1 MIHVM
6 NFKGEIV
13 DFISQSDNAVIQ
25 AVHKRD
31 INERMETFDFTI
43 LSERTTHM
51 QERNRIIIQDKD
63 KQYRE
68 FIIDRISAD
77 IDGYTEVETVAS
89 YLEDITK
96 ARPYAPGKLEKMTT
110 KQALSDVLKDTGW
123 EVSDAT
129 EYDGLRTTS
138 WTSYQTRYDVLL
150 QLCTTYNMMADFYI
164 EVGSN
169 RVDKRFVVLRKR
181 NPLFKG
187 KEITYGKD
195 LTGLKRTADFSEI
208 KTALL
213 CVGPEPK
220 EGKKRLELVV
230 KDDEAQAKYGLPGRY
245 NWGVYEPESSEQNMT
260 EKRLRTLGTTELNKR
275 KSEAINYEVTA
286 IDIEKEYK
294 HEIVNLGDMVRIKNR
309 DFTPPLYVEAEV
321 ISEEYDLL
329 SEDTTYNFGEY
340 KEFKES
346 DLRSPFDRKLDAIRQ
361 KLNDNFSNINTIVK
375 ESLEGELQY
384 FERKILKG
392 ETPPE
397 NPVNDML
404 WLDTSNPKVAVLR
417 RYWNGKWIKSSAE
430 NAEDVGAVTREQA
443 LYSELSNTFVNL
455 TIQHSRLMH
464 EVSDVLE
471 SEYLIDTDIKEEV
484 NSKLN
489 DTIGVFNTI
498 KSNLDSMTEETATIG
513 ALVDTQALFLDYRAK
528 MQALYNTIENAK
540 IAIDERFKL
549 LQSQYT
555 DEKFNDAM
563 TEIANALPNGHW
575 NPDTKQ
581 LTSDIPN
588 KDDLEQLRQALILKQ
603 NEGLGSYNQ
612 KLEELQKEFKNLENG
627 MELAVKKTIKEIN
640 GSGNLYRYSSPMAFK
655 EANYYKADVITT
667 GDDKLINYRK
677 RYKLNFGALNYYKW
691 EVNTKYTFS
700 FAIKTDTDGVVI
712 DNLNDGYYDHSQ
724 NISIPKDTWVRKSIT
739 FTPTYYLSD
748 NGITLNLKKT
758 SSGAWYS
765 GWIGGSNDIEN
776 VWVKEFQLEKG
787 EIDTGQKV
795 NTDDEQAVYDNINTK
810 ITENSTKIQAFEDKI
825 NLKTYREEITQTL
838 NQQLEPLKNDIK
850 QQNSQIALLPDK
862 LTETVSKKIYETT
875 ISGLVKRLEAEE
887 AKRET
892 LANQINDTVSIQQ
905 YQAGIQEAKEY
916 ADEQL
921 EDVANNP
928 GIKAGIQK
936 ANEEAQESLKEYV
949 RAQDTLK
956 QQESQ
961 AYIDGQISAEEQR
974 AINEAEQKLAEA
986 KRHAEDKADEAKRI
1000 ANQYTES
1007 KATDT
1012 QRQARAYTDGQILN
1026 SNRERDQ
1033 ILSQYNTRITQN
1045 GRDINLRTTKHEFNA
1060 TNRTLSNVLAEIVQN
1075 VTDGTTLRYDDNG
1088 VAQSLNIGPRGIKF
1102 DATKFEINDGD
1113 VVIQNGRTFIKDA
1126 YIDKLFSKQATIEYL
1141 KAIDVDLNK
1150 ATVSGSKNG
1159 ESTVLTGGKIRSTGS
1174 FVRTFP
1180 QGNVT
1185 YEAFTES
1192 WNGVYRAGLISK
1204 QFGNRKLTDIERWL
1218 ALTDKGITT
1227 QREIHSLSPDKN
1239 GARFI
1244 DFFAEETY
1252 GSDVTG
1258 QGMHI
1263 YSGQALKIESEYGL
1277 YLNANKRFYIRTE
1290 DSGLEINKDGQ
1301 NLVLKRTT
1309 PYTPDVG
1316 SGGSYMSIQS
1326 SDGVEQ
1332 GHVGILSNNRNLSL
1346 SSSFGEVLLKGN
1358 KVFALDKNGNN
1369 RVPMYAQ
1376 YFSGEKVIGNIEAA
1390 DTNIYAMC
1398 HSELRVVSKAGYN
1411 GGNITY
1417 KNIRFNSWNAM
1428 SHEKYKHDIKEWDYN
1443 VLDLFRNDLQLYAYK
1458 VNSEAGTDY
1467 ARIHHGIV
1475 LRENS
1480 NLDKFPVE
1488 WRNSDGF
1495 DGNEVLWWNAKAI
1508 QELAQEND
1516 DLKSRIKEMENKIDT
1531 ILEAIK

>member
-1 MIHVM
+1 M

>member
-1 MIHVM
+1 M
-6 NFKGEIV
+6 NFKGEII
-13 DFISQSDNAVIQ
+13 DYISQSDGVITH
-25 AVHKRD
+25 AIHKRD
-31 INERMETFDFTI
+31 INERMETFEFEI
-43 LSERTTHM
+43 LSDRTTHM
-51 QERNRIIIQDKD
+51 QERNRIIIQDKNG
-63 KQYRE
+63 QYRE

-123 EVSDAT
+123 QVSDAT

-150 QLCTTYNMMADFYI
+150 QLCTTYDMMADFYI

-169 RVDKRFVVLRKR
+169 RVDKRLVVLRKR

-195 LTGLKRTADFSEI
+195 LTGLKRTVDFSEI

-213 CVGPEPK
+213 CVGPEPE

-260 EKRLRTLGTTELNKR
+260 ESRLRTLGTTELNKR

-294 HEIVNLGDMVRIKNR
+294 HEIINLGDKVRIKDR
-309 DFTPPLYVEAEV
+309 EFTPPLYVEAEV

-464 EVSDVLE
+464 EVSDILE

-489 DTIGVFNTI
+489 DTIDVFNTI

>member
-13 DFISQSDNAVIQ
+13 DFISQSDSAVIQ

-31 INERMETFDFTI
+31 INERIETFDFTI
-43 LSERTTHM
+43 LSERTTYM
-51 QERNRIIIQDKD
+51 QERNRIVIQDKNG
-63 KQYRE
+63 QYRE

-77 IDGYTEVETVAS
+77 IEGYTEVETVAS

-96 ARPYAPGKLEKMTT
+96 ARPYTPGKLEKMTT

-123 EVSDAT
+123 QVSDAT

-150 QLCTTYNMMADFYI
+150 QLCTTYKMMADFYI

-169 RVDKRFVVLRKR
+169 RVDKRLVVLRKR

-195 LTGLKRTADFSEI
+195 LTGLKRTVDFSEI

-213 CVGPEPK
+213 CVGPEPE

-294 HEIVNLGDMVRIKNR
+294 HEIVNLGDKVRIKNR

-392 ETPPE
+392 EIPPE

-417 RYWNGKWIKSSAE
+417 RYWNGEWIKSSAE

-464 EVSDVLE
+464 DASEALE
-471 SEYLIDTDIKEEV
+471 SEYLVDTDIKANV
-484 NSKLN
+484 SSRLN
-489 DTIGVFNTI
+489 DTIGVFNQI
-498 KSNLDSMTEETATIG
+498 KQNLDSMTSETATIG
-513 ALVDTQALFLDYRAK
+513 NLVDTQALFLEYREK

-555 DEKFNDAM
+555 DEKFN
-563 TEIANALPNGHW
+563 E
-575 NPDTKQ
+575 
-581 LTSDIPN
+581 
-588 KDDLEQLRQALILKQ
+588 
-603 NEGLGSYNQ
+603 
-612 KLEELQKEFKNLENG
+612 
-627 MELAVKKTIKEIN
+627 
-640 GSGNLYRYSSPMAFK
+640 
-655 EANYYKADVITT
+655 
-667 GDDKLINYRK
+667 
-677 RYKLNFGALNYYKW
+677 ALNSVASKLGLTVNENNQLVG
-691 EVNTKYTFS
+691 EV
-700 FAIKTDTDGVVI
+700 D
-712 DNLNDGYYDHSQ
+712 
-724 NISIPKDTWVRKSIT
+724 
-739 FTPTYYLSD
+739 
-748 NGITLNLKKT
+748 
-758 SSGAWYS
+758 
-765 GWIGGSNDIEN
+765 
-776 VWVKEFQLEKG
+776 
-787 EIDTGQKV
+787 
-795 NTDDEQAVYDNINTK
+795 
-810 ITENSTKIQAFEDKI
+810 
-825 NLKTYREEITQTL
+825 
-838 NQQLEPLKNDIK
+838 
-850 QQNSQIALLPDK
+850 
-862 LTETVSKKIYETT
+862 VSK
-875 ISGLVKRLEAEE
+875 
-887 AKRET
+887 
-892 LANQINDTVSIQQ
+892 Q
-905 YQAGIQEAKEY
+905 
-916 ADEQL
+916 
-921 EDVANNP
+921 
-928 GIKAGIQK
+928 
-936 ANEEAQESLKEYV
+936 
-949 RAQDTLK
+949 
-956 QQESQ
+956 
-961 AYIDGQISAEEQR
+961 
-974 AINEAEQKLAEA
+974 INEAVREMTNEMLRDYVTSTEYQSDKNGIIERLDNSDSERKQLSNQIADRVTRSEYENDVEQRLV
-986 KRHAEDKADEAKRI
+986 
-1000 ANQYTES
+1000 NS
-1007 KATDT
+1007 KAEVLIEAEQT
-1012 QRQARAYTDGQILN
+1012 
-1026 SNRERDQ
+1026 SNRVSKEVFNESSKTLERYT
-1033 ILSQYNTRITQN
+1033 SEF
-1045 GRDINLRTTKHEFNA
+1045 INNVSTGMSFN
-1060 TNRTLSNVLAEIVQN
+1060 
-1075 VTDGTTLRYDDNG
+1075 YDDNG
-1088 VAQSLNIGPRGIKF
+1088 NIQSANIGPEGIKI
-1102 DATKFEINDGD
+1102 DTSKFVINDGD
-1113 VVIQNGRTFIKDA
+1113 VIVQNGRTTIKDA
-1126 YIDKLFSKQATIEYL
+1126 YIDKLFSNQATIEYL
-1141 KAIDVDLNK
+1141 KATDIDLNR

-1192 WNGVYRAGLISK
+1192 WNGVFRAGLISK

>member
-1 MIHVM
+1 MIHIL
-6 NFKGEIV
+6 NYNEEII
-13 DFISQSDNAVIQ
+13 DFISRDDNVVLSATQ
-25 AVHKRD
+25 
-31 INERMETFDFTI
+31 ERNLNDNSETLEFSI
-43 LSERTTHM
+43 LSERAENL
-51 QERNRIIIQDKD
+51 QKRNRVIIQDSNK
-63 KQYRE
+63 KYRE
-68 FIIDRISAD
+68 FIVERIEQDRT
-77 IDGYTEVETVAS
+77 YTTVECVAS
-89 YLEDITK
+89 YLEDIVK
-96 ARPYAPGKLEKMTT
+96 AKPVAPGKIEKKKPIEALEY
-110 KQALSDVLKDTGW
+110 VLESTGW
-123 EVSDAT
+123 TPSEFTDFSVD
-129 EYDGLRTTS
+129 RTTS
-138 WTSYQTRYDVLL
+138 WTGYHNRYELLL
-150 QLCTTYNMMADFYI
+150 QLRTTYSMKLDFYI
-164 EVGSN
+164 EITGNQVEG
-169 RVDKRFVVLRKR
+169 RYVILKEPE
-181 NPLFKG
+181 PLFKG
-187 KEITYGKD
+187 KEIAYGKD
-195 LTGLKRTADFSEI
+195 LLTMKRTVDTSEV
-208 KTALL
+208 KTALIAL
-213 CVGPEPK
+213 GPEQDN
-220 EGKKRLELVV
+220 GNRIQLEI
-230 KDDEAQAKYGLPGRY
+230 KDDDAQDQFGLPEHY
-245 NWGVYEPESSEQNMT
+245 IWGIYEPETEDENMT
-260 EKRLRTLGTTELNKR
+260 ERRLRTLATTELNKR
-275 KSEAINYEVTA
+275 KKQAVSYEVSSCDTR
-286 IDIEKEYK
+286 
-294 HEIVNLGDMVRIKNR
+294 EIYPQDEIALGDLVRIK
-309 DFTPPLYVEAEV
+309 DTEFTPPLYIEAEIIGEKYNL
-321 ISEEYDLL
+321 ISGESDW
-329 SEDTTYNFGEY
+329 TFGQYVEY
-340 KEFKES
+340 KENDVKAFFRSKLS
-346 DLRSPFDRKLDAIRQ
+346 DIQQKWNDKFTNVNSIVADVVEGKL
-361 KLNDNFSNINTIVK
+361 
-375 ESLEGELQY
+375 EY
-384 FERKILKG
+384 FERKIFKG
-392 ETPPE
+392 SEPPE

-404 WLDTSNPKVAVLR
+404 WLDTRNPDVAVLR
-417 RYWNGKWIKSSAE
+417 RYWEGQWINATAE
-430 NAEDVGAVTREQA
+430 KAEDIGAITREKA

-471 SEYLIDTDIKEEV
+471 SEYLIDTNIKEEV

-489 DTIGVFNTI
+489 DTIDVFNTI
-498 KSNLDSMTEETATIG
+498 KSNLESMTSETATIG
-513 ALVDTQALFLDYRAK
+513 KLVDTQALFLDYRTK

-540 IAIDERFKL
+540 IAIDERLKL

-603 NEGLGSYNQ
+603 SEGLGSYNQ

-667 GDDKLINYRK
+667 GDDKLINYKK

-700 FAIKTDTDGVVI
+700 FTIKTDTDGVVI

-776 VWVKEFQLEKG
+776 VWVKDFQLEKG

-795 NTDDEQAVYDNINTK
+795 NTDDEQAVYGNINTK

-825 NLKTYREEITQTL
+825 NLKANREEITQTL

-862 LTETVSKKIYETT
+862 LTETVSNKIYETT

-974 AINEAEQKLAEA
+974 AIEEARQKLAEA
-986 KRHAEDKADEAKRI
+986 KRHAEDKANEA
-1000 ANQYTES
+1000 
-1007 KATDT
+1007 
-1012 QRQARAYTDGQILN
+1012 QRLSNSYTDGQIRDA
-1026 SNRERDQ
+1026 NRERDQ
-1033 ILSQYNTRITQN
+1033 ILTRYDSQIQQN
-1045 GRDINLRTTKHEFNA
+1045 GREIALRTTKQEFNA

-1088 VAQSLNIGPRGIKF
+1088 VAQSLNIGPQGIKL
-1102 DATKFEINDGD
+1102 DATKFVINDGD
-1113 VVIQNGRTFIKDA
+1113 VIVQNGRTTIKDA

-1150 ATVSGSKNG
+1150 ATVSGSRDG

-1174 FVRTFP
+1174 FIRSFP

-1204 QFGNRKLTDIERWL
+1204 TYGSRKLSDIERWL

-1227 QREIHSLSPDKN
+1227 QREIHSKSPDKR

-1252 GSDVTG
+1252 SSDVYG

-1263 YSGQALKIESEYGL
+1263 YSGQDLKIEAGYRLSFESTNSWYTQ
-1277 YLNANKRFYIRTE
+1277 F
-1290 DSGLEINKDGQ
+1290 SGAGVEIINDGAS
-1301 NLVLKRTT
+1301 LVLKRQTGFT
-1309 PYTPDVG
+1309 SQQG
-1316 SGGSYMSIQS
+1316 SGGQYISLQA
-1326 SDGVEQ
+1326 SDGSEH
-1332 GHVGILSNNRNLSL
+1332 GHIGVLSNNRHLSL
-1346 SSSFGEVLLKGN
+1346 KSSFGEVHLRGAMTKVLNAEGENLTDIRARSFDLSGVGRIAFENGDAYLQGQTGVRFTKYKSNTFVTAQAKDFVKASSRTLKTN
-1358 KVFALDKNGNN
+1358 IKDLKNGL
-1369 RVPMYAQ
+1369 
-1376 YFSGEKVIGNIEAA
+1376 S
-1390 DTNIYAMC
+1390 T
-1398 HSELRVVSKAGYN
+1398 
-1411 GGNITY
+1411 
-1417 KNIRFNSWNAM
+1417 
-1428 SHEKYKHDIKEWDYN
+1428 IKELKPVSYDYIS
-1443 VLDLFRNDLQLYAYK
+1443 DLQEGNTSGDIGFISEDSPSISVENGKAISVQK
-1458 VNSEAGTDY
+1458 VATWAILG
-1467 ARIHHGIV
+1467 
-1475 LRENS
+1475 
-1480 NLDKFPVE
+1480 
-1488 WRNSDGF
+1488 
-1495 DGNEVLWWNAKAI
+1495 I
-1508 QELAQEND
+1508 QELIKENERLNNQIK
-1516 DLKSRIKEMENKIDT
+1516 DLKDKFDVMTNNWKELNNE
-1531 ILEAIK
+1531 

>member
-1 MIHVM
+1 MIHVL
-6 NFKGEIV
+6 NFSDEII
-13 DFISQSDNAVIQ
+13 DYISASDDAVIY
-25 AVHKRD
+25 AEHERNL
-31 INERMETFDFTI
+31 NEQVETFKFSV
-43 LSERTTHM
+43 LSKRASNLQH
-51 QERNRIIIQDKD
+51 RNRIIIQDSNSK
-63 KQYRE
+63 YRE
-68 FIIDRISAD
+68 FIIEHVEQEGS
-77 IDGYTEVETVAS
+77 YTEVECVAS
-89 YLEDITK
+89 YLEDIKK
-96 ARPYAPGKLEKMTT
+96 AKPIEPMVLSKKSTHESLEKIL
-110 KQALSDVLKDTGW
+110 AGTGW
-123 EVSDAT
+123 QTSDLT
-129 EYDGLRTTS
+129 EYGGNKTTT
-138 WTSYQTRYDVLL
+138 WKNYQSRYDSLL
-150 QLCTTYNMMADFYI
+150 QLKTTFSMTLDFYI
-164 EVGSN
+164 ELGAHTVNG
-169 RVDKRFVVLRKR
+169 RFVVLKKKS
-181 NPLFKG
+181 PLFKG
-187 KEITYGKD
+187 KEIVYGKD
-195 LTGLKRTADFSEI
+195 LAGMKRTLNMSEV
-208 KTALL
+208 KTALIAQ
-213 CVGPEPK
+213 GPEQDN
-220 EGKKRLELVV
+220 GNRIILEV
-230 KDDEAQAKYGLPGRY
+230 KDDEAQSQFGLPEHY
-245 NWGVYEPESSEQNMT
+245 LWDIYEPETDDQNMT
-260 EKRLRTLGTTELNKR
+260 ETRLRTLATTELNKR
-275 KSEAINYEVTA
+275 KKQAVTYEVISIDVKKLYPQEEIA
-286 IDIEKEYK
+286 I
-294 HEIVNLGDMVRIKNR
+294 GDLVRVKDQEFN
-309 DFTPPLYVEAEV
+309 PPLYLEGEV
-321 ISEEYDLL
+321 IGEKYDLISGQ
-329 SEDTTYNFGEY
+329 SEWVFGEY
-340 KEFKES
+340 VEYEEKALKSVFE
-346 DLRSPFDRKLDAIRQ
+346 RKLDAIRQ
-361 KLNDNFSNINTIVK
+361 KLYDNFSNVNTIVK
-375 ESLEGELQY
+375 ESLQGELQY

-392 ETPPE
+392 DTPPD
-397 NPVNDML
+397 NPVNDLL

-700 FAIKTDTDGVVI
+700 FTIKTDTDGVVI

-850 QQNSQIALLPDK
+850 QQNSQITLLPDK
-862 LTETVSKKIYETT
+862 LTETVSNKIYETT

-921 EDVANNP
+921 KDVANAP
-928 GIKAGIQK
+928 GIREGIAQ
-936 ANEEAQESLKEYV
+936 ANEEAQESLRQYIN
-949 RAQDTLK
+949 AQDALK

-961 AYIDGQISAEEQR
+961 AYVDGQISVEEQR
-974 AINEAEQKLAEA
+974 AINEAKQKLAEA
-986 KRHAEDKADEAKRI
+986 KRHAEDKANEA
-1000 ANQYTES
+1000 
-1007 KATDT
+1007 
-1012 QRQARAYTDGQILN
+1012 QRLSNSYTDGQIRN
-1026 SNRERDQ
+1026 ANRERDQ
-1033 ILSQYNTRITQN
+1033 ILTQYDSRISQN
-1045 GRDINLRTTKHEFNA
+1045 GREIALRTTKNEFNA
-1060 TNRTLSNVLAEIVQN
+1060 TNRTLSRVMSEIVQN
-1075 VTDGTTLRYDDNG
+1075 VTTGATIRFDDNG
-1088 VAQSLNIGPRGIKF
+1088 TAQSLNVGPSGVLINSSKF
-1102 DATKFEINDGD
+1102 QINDGD
-1113 VVIQNGRTFIKDA
+1113 VIVQNGRTTIKDA
-1126 YIDKLFSKQATIEYL
+1126 YIDKLFSNQATIEYL
-1141 KAIDVDLNK
+1141 KATDIDLNR
-1150 ATVSGSKNG
+1150 ATVKGSKNG
-1159 ESTVLTGGKIRSTGS
+1159 ESTILTGGKIRSTGS

-1180 QGNVT
+1180 QGSVT

-1192 WNGVYRAGLISK
+1192 WNGVYRSGLISK

-1218 ALTDKGITT
+1218 ALTDKTITT
-1227 QREIHSLSPDKN
+1227 QREIHSMSPDKR

-1252 GSDVTG
+1252 SSDVFG
-1258 QGMHI
+1258 QGMHV
-1263 YSGQALKIESEYGL
+1263 YSGQDLKIEAGYRLSFESSNSWYTQFLGGGVEVV
-1277 YLNANKRFYIRTE
+1277 N
-1290 DSGLEINKDGQ
+1290 DGAS
-1301 NLVLKRTT
+1301 LVLKRQSGFTSQA
-1309 PYTPDVG
+1309 G
-1316 SGGSYMSIQS
+1316 SGGQYIMLQAY
-1326 SDGVEQ
+1326 DGAEH
-1332 GHVGILSNNRNLSL
+1332 GHLGILSNNRHLSL
-1346 SSSFGEVLLKGN
+1346 KSSFGEVHLRGNQVKALNSEGNSLTTITASDFDISGVGRVVFENGDAYLQGQTGVRFTRYKSNTFVTAQAKDFVKASSRHLKTN
-1358 KVFALDKNGNN
+1358 IEDLKNGLETINQLKP
-1369 RVPMYAQ
+1369 V
-1376 YFSGEKVIGNIEAA
+1376 
-1390 DTNIYAMC
+1390 
-1398 HSELRVVSKAGYN
+1398 
-1411 GGNITY
+1411 
-1417 KNIRFNSWNAM
+1417 
-1428 SHEKYKHDIKEWDYN
+1428 KYDYIS
-1443 VLDLFRNDLQLYAYK
+1443 DLQEGNTDGDIGFIAEDSPSIS
-1458 VNSEAGTDY
+1458 VNNG
-1467 ARIHHGIV
+1467 
-1475 LRENS
+1475 
-1480 NLDKFPVE
+1480 
-1488 WRNSDGF
+1488 
-1495 DGNEVLWWNAKAI
+1495 KAISVQKIATWAILGI
-1508 QELAQEND
+1508 QELSKEND
-1516 DLKSRIKEMENKIDT
+1516 DLQKQIADLKTKFDVLSEVIK
-1531 ILEAIK
+1531 

>member
-1 MIHVM
+1 M

-13 DFISQSDNAVIQ
+13 DFISQSDTAVIQ

-31 INERMETFDFTI
+31 INERIETFDFTI
-43 LSERTTHM
+43 LSERTTYM
-51 QERNRIIIQDKD
+51 QERNRIVIQDKNG
-63 KQYRE
+63 QYRE

-77 IDGYTEVETVAS
+77 IDGYTELETVAS

-195 LTGLKRTADFSEI
+195 LTGLKRTVDFSEI

-213 CVGPEPK
+213 CVGPEPE

-489 DTIGVFNTI
+489 DTVSVFNTI
-498 KSNLDSMTEETATIG
+498 KSNLDSMTSETATIG

-700 FAIKTDTDGVVI
+700 FTIKTNTDGVVI

-850 QQNSQIALLPDK
+850 QQNSQIALLPDR
-862 LTETVSKKIYETT
+862 LTETVSNKIYETT

-1102 DATKFEINDGD
+1102 DATKFVINDGD
-1113 VVIQNGRTFIKDA
+1113 VIVQNGRTTIKDA
-1126 YIDKLFSKQATIEYL
+1126 YIDKLFSNQATIEYL
-1141 KAIDVDLNK
+1141 KATDIDLNR

>member
-1 MIHVM
+1 M

-213 CVGPEPK
+213 CVGPEPE

-1227 QREIHSLSPDKN
+1227 QREIHSLSLDKN

>member
-6 NFKGEIV
+6 NFKGEII
-13 DFISQSDNAVIQ
+13 DYISQSDGVITH
-25 AVHKRD
+25 AIHKRD
-31 INERMETFDFTI
+31 INERMETFEFEI
-43 LSERTTHM
+43 LSDRTTHM
-51 QERNRIIIQDKD
+51 QERNRIIIQDKNG
-63 KQYRE
+63 QYRE

-123 EVSDAT
+123 QVSDAT

-150 QLCTTYNMMADFYI
+150 QLCTTYDMMADFYI

-169 RVDKRFVVLRKR
+169 RVDKRLVVLRKR

-195 LTGLKRTADFSEI
+195 LTGLKRTVDFSEI

-213 CVGPEPK
+213 CVGPEPE

-260 EKRLRTLGTTELNKR
+260 ESRLRTLGTTELNKR

-294 HEIVNLGDMVRIKNR
+294 HEIINLGDKVRIKDR
-309 DFTPPLYVEAEV
+309 EFTPPLYVEAEV

-464 EVSDVLE
+464 EVSDILE

-489 DTIGVFNTI
+489 DTIDVFNTI

>member
-1 MIHVM
+1 
-6 NFKGEIV
+6 
-13 DFISQSDNAVIQ
+13 
-25 AVHKRD
+25 
-31 INERMETFDFTI
+31 
-43 LSERTTHM
+43 
-51 QERNRIIIQDKD
+51 
-63 KQYRE
+63 
-68 FIIDRISAD
+68 
-77 IDGYTEVETVAS
+77 
-89 YLEDITK
+89 
-96 ARPYAPGKLEKMTT
+96 
-110 KQALSDVLKDTGW
+110 
-123 EVSDAT
+123 
-129 EYDGLRTTS
+129 
-138 WTSYQTRYDVLL
+138 
-150 QLCTTYNMMADFYI
+150 
-164 EVGSN
+164 
-169 RVDKRFVVLRKR
+169 
-181 NPLFKG
+181 
-187 KEITYGKD
+187 
-195 LTGLKRTADFSEI
+195 
-208 KTALL
+208 
-213 CVGPEPK
+213 
-220 EGKKRLELVV
+220 
-230 KDDEAQAKYGLPGRY
+230 
-245 NWGVYEPESSEQNMT
+245 
-260 EKRLRTLGTTELNKR
+260 
-275 KSEAINYEVTA
+275 
-286 IDIEKEYK
+286 
-294 HEIVNLGDMVRIKNR
+294 
-309 DFTPPLYVEAEV
+309 
-321 ISEEYDLL
+321 
-329 SEDTTYNFGEY
+329 
-340 KEFKES
+340 
-346 DLRSPFDRKLDAIRQ
+346 
-361 KLNDNFSNINTIVK
+361 
-375 ESLEGELQY
+375 
-384 FERKILKG
+384 
-392 ETPPE
+392 
-397 NPVNDML
+397 
-404 WLDTSNPKVAVLR
+404 
-417 RYWNGKWIKSSAE
+417 
-430 NAEDVGAVTREQA
+430 
-443 LYSELSNTFVNL
+443 
-455 TIQHSRLMH
+455 
-464 EVSDVLE
+464 
-471 SEYLIDTDIKEEV
+471 
-484 NSKLN
+484 
-489 DTIGVFNTI
+489 
-498 KSNLDSMTEETATIG
+498 
-513 ALVDTQALFLDYRAK
+513 
-528 MQALYNTIENAK
+528 
-540 IAIDERFKL
+540 
-549 LQSQYT
+549 
-555 DEKFNDAM
+555 
-563 TEIANALPNGHW
+563 
-575 NPDTKQ
+575 
-581 LTSDIPN
+581 
-588 KDDLEQLRQALILKQ
+588 
-603 NEGLGSYNQ
+603 
-612 KLEELQKEFKNLENG
+612 
-627 MELAVKKTIKEIN
+627 
-640 GSGNLYRYSSPMAFK
+640 
-655 EANYYKADVITT
+655 
-667 GDDKLINYRK
+667 
-677 RYKLNFGALNYYKW
+677 
-691 EVNTKYTFS
+691 
-700 FAIKTDTDGVVI
+700 TDTDGVVI

-765 GWIGGSNDIEN
+765 SWVGGSNDIEN
-776 VWVKEFQLEKG
+776 VWVKDFQLEKG

-810 ITENSTKIQAFEDKI
+810 ITEHSTKIQAFEDKI

-986 KRHAEDKADEAKRI
+986 KRHAENKADEAKRI

-1126 YIDKLFSKQATIEYL
+1126 YIDKLFSNQATIEYL
-1141 KAIDVDLNK
+1141 KATDIDLNR

>member
-1 MIHVM
+1 M

-13 DFISQSDNAVIQ
+13 DFISQSDSAVIQ

-195 LTGLKRTADFSEI
+195 LTGLKRTVDFSEI

-213 CVGPEPK
+213 CVGPEPE

-1045 GRDINLRTTKHEFNA
+1045 GHDINLRTTKHEFNA

-1150 ATVSGSKNG
+1150 ATVSGSRDG

-1174 FVRTFP
+1174 FIRSFP